1 MILRQLT
8 TGQVR
13 EELSNPMGLNNH
25 GAYTITQLWE
35 EDERDGSG
43 RDSGEDTS
51 EDKYEKGWWWRWWR
65 AMADVRDGDR
75 NRTET
80 EPKQKSHKYQ
90 LGIRMIYPIYPEP
103 NGSYPK
109 PNRIPR
115 ANGE

>member
-1 MILRQLT
+1 
-8 TGQVR
+8 
-13 EELSNPMGLNNH
+13 
-25 GAYTITQLWE
+25 
-35 EDERDGSG
+35 
-43 RDSGEDTS
+43 
-51 EDKYEKGWWWRWWR
+51 
-65 AMADVRDGDR
+65 MADVRDGDR